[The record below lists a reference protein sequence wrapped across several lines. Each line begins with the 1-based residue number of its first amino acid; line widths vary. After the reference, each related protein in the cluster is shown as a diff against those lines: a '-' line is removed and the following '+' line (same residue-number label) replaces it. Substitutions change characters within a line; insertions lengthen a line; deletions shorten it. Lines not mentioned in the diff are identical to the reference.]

1 LRYALHGFS
10 GEALSPAAHRKIF
23 FMTPPDPLDR
33 ASVLET
39 LQLLIAT
46 PSVNPDLAPN
56 EGAGEAKIAGVIR
69 DWFGVRGI
77 ESWLEDAAPG
87 RPNAVARVGSGNSPT
102 LIMCAH
108 IDTVSTSGMTIAPF
122 DPRVEGNKVYGRG
135 SYDMKGGAAAILCAI
150 AKLANE
156 NLKGTVIATLVADEE
171 YASIGAQHFVAHHKG
186 DACVVTE
193 PSEGRLILGHKG
205 FVWAEIITEG
215 RAAHGS
221 RWDLGVSAIARMGR
235 IIAALDEFDRS
246 TLRTRTHPLVGAASQ
261 HCATVHGGAGLSTYA
276 PSCALQVER
285 RTLPGET
292 TEQVITEI
300 RDAIASVGEEATI
313 KLLLDR
319 PPLVCPREARI
330 AEGGRNA
337 KRKIHG
343 RAPEEA
349 GVAFWMDAA
358 LFAAAGI
365 ETVNYGAAGT
375 GAHET
380 IEWADLDSVVNC
392 AAVLAETARNF
403 CG

>member
-1 LRYALHGFS
+1 MISH
-10 GEALSPAAHRKIF
+10 
-23 FMTPPDPLDR
+23 DPLDR

-46 PSVNPDLAPN
+46 PSVNPDLAPD
-56 EGAGEAKIAGVIR
+56 EGSGEAKIAGVIR
-69 DWFGVRGI
+69 EWFRVRGI
-77 ESWLEDAAPG
+77 ESWLEEAAPG
-87 RPNAVARVGSGNSPT
+87 RPNAIARIGSGNAPA

-122 DPRVEGNKVYGRG
+122 DPRAEGNKVYGRG
-135 SYDMKGGAAAILCAI
+135 SYDMKGGAAAILCAM

-156 NLKGTVIATLVADEE
+156 NLKGTVIAALVADEE
-171 YASIGAQHFVAHHKG
+171 FASIGAQHFVAHHTA

-205 FVWAEIITEG
+205 FVWTEITTEG

-235 IIAALDEFDRS
+235 IIAALDDFDRT
-246 TLRTRTHPLVGAASQ
+246 TLRVRTHPLVGAASQ

-276 PSCALQVER
+276 PSCTLQVER

-292 TEQVITEI
+292 TAQVLEEI
-300 RDAIASVGEEATI
+300 RGVIAGAGEEATI

-330 AEGGRNA
+330 AECVRNA
-337 KRKIHG
+337 ATKIHG

-358 LFAAAGI
+358 LFATAGI
-365 ETVNYGAAGT
+365 ETVNYGAAGG
-375 GAHET
+375 GAHEA
-380 IEWADLDSVVNC
+380 IEYADLDSVVSC
-392 AAVLAETARNF
+392 AAVLAETAHNF

>member
-1 LRYALHGFS
+1 
-10 GEALSPAAHRKIF
+10 
-23 FMTPPDPLDR
+23 MTSRDPLDR
-33 ASVLET
+33 SSVLET

-69 DWFGVRGI
+69 DWFSARGI
-77 ESWLEDAAPG
+77 ESWIEEAVSG
-87 RPNAVARVGSGNSPT
+87 RPNAIARIGSGNAPT

-108 IDTVSTSGMTIAPF
+108 IDTVSTFGMTIAPF
-122 DPRVEGNKVYGRG
+122 DPRVDGNRVYGRG
-135 SYDMKGGAAAILCAI
+135 SYDMKGGAAAILCAM
-150 AKLANE
+150 ARLANE
-156 NLKGTVIATLVADEE
+156 NLKGTVTAALVADEE
-171 YASIGAQHFVAHHKG
+171 FASIGAQHFVAHHTA

-205 FVWAEIITEG
+205 FVWTEITTEG

-235 IIAALDEFDRS
+235 IIAALDNFDRT
-246 TLRTRTHPLVGAASQ
+246 TLRVRTHPLVGAASQ

-276 PSCALQVER
+276 PSCTLQVER

-292 TEQVITEI
+292 TAQVLEEI
-300 RDAIASVGEEATI
+300 RGVIAGAGEEATI

-330 AEGGRNA
+330 AECVRNA
-337 KRKIHG
+337 ATKIHG

-358 LFAAAGI
+358 LFATAGI
-365 ETVNYGAAGT
+365 ETVNYGAAGG
-375 GAHET
+375 GAHEA
-380 IEWADLDSVVNC
+380 IEYADLDSVVSC
-392 AAVLAETARNF
+392 AAVLAETAHNF

>member
-1 LRYALHGFS
+1 
-10 GEALSPAAHRKIF
+10 
-23 FMTPPDPLDR
+23 MTPHNALYR

-39 LQLLIAT
+39 LQLLVAT
-46 PSVNPDLAPN
+46 PSVNPDLALN

-69 DWFGVRGI
+69 DWFIARGI
-77 ESWLEDAAPG
+77 ESWLEEAAPG
-87 RPNAVARVGSGNSPT
+87 RPNAIARIGSGAAPT

-108 IDTVSTSGMTIAPF
+108 IDTVSAKGMTIAPF

-135 SYDMKGGAAAILCAI
+135 SYDMKGGAAAILCAM

-156 NLKGTVIATLVADEE
+156 NLKGTVIAALVTDEE
-171 YASIGAQHFVAHHKG
+171 YASIGAQHFVAHHNA

-205 FVWAEIITEG
+205 FVWVEISTEG

-221 RWDLGVSAIARMGR
+221 RWDMGVSAIARMGR
-235 IIAALDEFDRS
+235 IITALDEFDRI
-246 TLRTRTHPLVGAASQ
+246 TLRARIHPLVGSASQ

-276 PSCALQVER
+276 PTCTLQVER

-292 TEQVITEI
+292 TEQVLNEI
-300 RDAIASVGEEATI
+300 RSAITSAGEEATI

-330 AEGGRNA
+330 AECVRNA
-337 KRKIHG
+337 ATTIHG
-343 RAPEEA
+343 HAPEEA

-365 ETVNYGAAGT
+365 ETVNYGAAGA
-375 GAHET
+375 GAHEA
-380 IEWADLDSVVNC
+380 IEYADLDSVVNC

>member
-1 LRYALHGFS
+1 MVPY
-10 GEALSPAAHRKIF
+10 
-23 FMTPPDPLDR
+23 DPLAR

-46 PSVNPDLAPN
+46 PSVNPDLAPDEN
-56 EGAGEAKIAGVIR
+56 SGEAKIATIIR
-69 DWFGVRGI
+69 DWFSTRGI
-77 ESWLEDAAPG
+77 QSWLEEAAPG
-87 RPNAVARVGSGNSPT
+87 RPNAIARIGSGAAPT
-102 LIMCAH
+102 LILCAH
-108 IDTVSTSGMTIAPF
+108 IDTVSISGMTIPPF
-122 DPRVEGNKVYGRG
+122 DPRVEGNKVFGRG
-135 SYDMKGGAAAILCAI
+135 SYDMKGGAAAILCVM

-156 NLKGTVIATLVADEE
+156 NLSGTVIAALVADEE
-171 YASIGAQHFVAHHKG
+171 YASIGAQHFVAHHKA

-205 FVWAEIITEG
+205 FVWAEITTEG

-235 IIAALDEFDRS
+235 IIAALDEFDRT
-246 TLRTRTHPLVGAASQ
+246 TLRARTHPLVGVASQ

-276 PSCALQVER
+276 PSCTMQLER
-285 RTLPGET
+285 RTLPDET
-292 TEQVITEI
+292 TAQVLEEIRQVIS
-300 RDAIASVGEEATI
+300 AAGEEATI

-330 AEGGRNA
+330 AECVRNA
-337 KRKIHG
+337 ATNIHG

-365 ETVNYGAAGT
+365 PTVNYGAAGA
-375 GAHET
+375 GAHEA
-380 IEWADLDSVVNC
+380 IEWADLDSVVSC
-392 AAVLAETARNF
+392 AAVLAETARTF

>member
-1 LRYALHGFS
+1 LRYPLHGFS
-10 GEALSPAAHRKIF
+10 GGASSPLFYRKIP
-23 FMTPPDPLDR
+23 MTPHNPLDR

-56 EGAGEAKIAGVIR
+56 EGAGETKIASLIR
-69 DWFGVRGI
+69 DWFSAREI
-77 ESWLEDAAPG
+77 KSWLEEAGPG
-87 RPNAVARVGSGNSPT
+87 RPNAIARIGSGAAPT

-108 IDTVSTSGMTIAPF
+108 IDTVSTQGMTIPPF

-135 SYDMKGGAAAILCAI
+135 SYDMKGGAAAILCAM

-156 NLKGTVIATLVADEE
+156 NLKGTVIAALVADEE
-171 YASIGAQHFVAHHKG
+171 YASIGAQHFVAHHKA
-186 DACVVTE
+186 DACIVTE

-205 FVWAEIITEG
+205 FVWVEILTEG

-221 RWDLGVSAIARMGR
+221 RWDLGIGAIARMGR
-235 IIAALDEFDRS
+235 IIAALDEFDRT
-246 TLRTRTHPLVGAASQ
+246 TLRARTHPLVGAASQ

-276 PSCALQVER
+276 PRCTLQLER

-292 TEQVITEI
+292 TEQVLNEI
-300 RDAIASVGEEATI
+300 RDVIASTGEEATI

-330 AEGGRNA
+330 AECVRNA
-337 KRKIHG
+337 ASKIHG
-343 RAPEEA
+343 RVPEEA

-365 ETVNYGAAGT
+365 ETVNYGAAGA
-375 GAHET
+375 GAHEA
-380 IEWADLDSVVNC
+380 IEFADLDSVVNC

>member
-1 LRYALHGFS
+1 
-10 GEALSPAAHRKIF
+10 
-23 FMTPPDPLDR
+23 
-33 ASVLET
+33 
-39 LQLLIAT
+39 
-46 PSVNPDLAPN
+46 VNPDLAPN
-56 EGAGEAKIAGVIR
+56 EGAGEAKIAGIIR
-69 DWFGVRGI
+69 GWFNTRGI
-77 ESWLEDAAPG
+77 ESWLEEAAPG
-87 RPNAVARVGSGNSPT
+87 RPNAIARIGSGAAPT

-108 IDTVSTSGMTIAPF
+108 IDTVSTAGMTIAPF

-135 SYDMKGGAAAILCAI
+135 SYDMKGGATAILCAM

-156 NLKGTVIATLVADEE
+156 NLRGTAIAALVADEE
-171 YASIGAQHFVAHHKG
+171 YASIGAQHFVAHHKA

-205 FVWAEIITEG
+205 FVWAEITTEG

-235 IIAALDEFDRS
+235 IIAALDEFDRT
-246 TLRTRTHPLVGAASQ
+246 TLRARTHPLVGTASQ
-261 HCATVHGGAGLSTYA
+261 HCATVRGGTGLSTYA
-276 PSCALQVER
+276 PSCTMQVER

-292 TEQVITEI
+292 IAQVLDEI
-300 RDAIASVGEEATI
+300 RGVISAAGEEAAI

-330 AEGGRNA
+330 AECVRNA
-337 KRKIHG
+337 AIKIRG
-343 RAPEEA
+343 RAPEET

-365 ETVNYGAAGT
+365 ETVNYGAAGA
-375 GAHET
+375 GAHEA
-380 IEWADLDSVVNC
+380 IEYADLDSVANC

>member
-1 LRYALHGFS
+1 
-10 GEALSPAAHRKIF
+10 
-23 FMTPPDPLDR
+23 MTPHDPLDR
-33 ASVLET
+33 ATVLET

-46 PSVNPDLAPN
+46 PSVNPDLAP
-56 EGAGEAKIAGVIR
+56 EEAAGEALIATVIR
-69 DWFGVRGI
+69 DWFKNRSI
-77 ESWLEDAAPG
+77 ECWLEEAAPG
-87 RPNAVARVGSGNSPT
+87 RPNAIARVGTGVAPT
-102 LIMCAH
+102 LVLCAH
-108 IDTVSTSGMTIAPF
+108 IDTVSISGMTIAPF
-122 DPRVEGNKVYGRG
+122 DPRVEDNKVYGRG
-135 SYDMKGGAAAILCAI
+135 SYDMKGGAAAILCAM

-156 NLKGTVIATLVADEE
+156 KLSCTVMAALVADEE
-171 YASIGAQHFVAHHKG
+171 YASIGAQHFVAHHKA

-205 FVWAEIITEG
+205 FVWAEITTEG

-221 RWDLGVSAIARMGR
+221 RWDLGVSAVARIGR
-235 IIAALDEFDRS
+235 IIAALDEFDRT
-246 TLRTRTHPLVGAASQ
+246 TLRARTHPLVGAASQ

-276 PSCALQVER
+276 PSCTLQVER

-292 TEQVITEI
+292 TAQVIDEI
-300 RDAIASVGEEATI
+300 RQVISSAGEEATI

-330 AEGGRNA
+330 AECVREA
-337 KRKIHG
+337 ATKIHG
-343 RAPEEA
+343 RPPEEA

-358 LFAAAGI
+358 LFAAAGM

-375 GAHET
+375 GAHEAV
-380 IEWADLDSVVNC
+380 EWADLDSVVSC